1 VLRRPSIAPELM
13 IQFAPEL
20 FSAAPAATVDAWLAS
35 SPPLTPLP
43 LLPALLRATAPNP
56 SIALHAHSHRTSDNE
71 ACGVEACRREAI
83 RYLHASVARGPQ
95 PVAVHNLLLS
105 LLAAGDHTAALLRCV
120 LDTVAVRL
128 SPSSDPPY
136 LDLVTSGVCEISFG
150 FCYFTTGHV
159 GGLYPYSHT
168 HYARPP
174 TREWWNWLRL
184 AEGAGLGSSCS
195 HRERGSVGTLSQK

>member
-1 VLRRPSIAPELM
+1 VLLSLQDGAPLKALAVLRRPSIAPELM

-56 SIALHAHSHRTSDNE
+56 SIAQQPHRNHSSDNDS
-71 ACGVEACRREAI
+71 CGVVACRREAI

-105 LLAAGDHTAALLRCV
+105 LLAAADHPASLLRYV
-120 LDTVAVRL
+120 LDTVAVRH
-128 SPSSDPPY
+128 SPSSAPPY
-136 LDLVTSGVCEISFG
+136 LDILTSGASNPC
-150 FCYFTTGHV
+150 
-159 GGLYPYSHT
+159 
-168 HYARPP
+168 
-174 TREWWNWLRL
+174 
-184 AEGAGLGSSCS
+184 
-195 HRERGSVGTLSQK
+195 